1 MSKVHWTYL
10 VGLSYVKSLQFQ
22 ACVNG
27 VKIIHNGSFLTTV
40 IIPNVFV
47 DPIVRQQS
55 MPSISASPPP
65 STGST
70 AWTVYRVRSL
80 GIFLVVAGEEA
91 VFFVFG
97 SIVVA
102 ALAGGVLVVVV
113 IGRICSPRKGTY
125 FAVDLDVFLAVLRYR
140 SGLKVR
146 WWGRIRIV
154 VLAWGRT
161 LPVTS
166 RALCRWRLFA
176 TRCVSWALCPLPL
189 SFNFASNRIR
199 IQARY
204 KPVCGKNLGRNVG
217 PERVSR

>member
-1 MSKVHWTYL
+1 MVSK
-10 VGLSYVKSLQFQ
+10 LSTMEASWLPSLYQTFSLTPLSDSSQ
-22 ACVNG
+22 CLR
-27 VKIIHNGSFLTTV
+27 FL
-40 IIPNVFV
+40 P
-47 DPIVRQQS
+47 PPH
-55 MPSISASPPP
+55 PSI
-65 STGST
+65 GST

-102 ALAGGVLVVVV
+102 ALAGGVSVVVV
-113 IGRICSPRKGTY
+113 IGRICSPRSGTH